1 MRVNN
6 DFLDMSIPVRSV
18 GPYFYSVVDLGPGVA
33 SLCDVNFEQVS
44 NYEITEATNK
54 LVPNSHTVTTYSVS

>member
-44 NYEITEATNK
+44 NYQIMK
-54 LVPNSHTVTTYSVS
+54 LRKLQTSWFQTHTL